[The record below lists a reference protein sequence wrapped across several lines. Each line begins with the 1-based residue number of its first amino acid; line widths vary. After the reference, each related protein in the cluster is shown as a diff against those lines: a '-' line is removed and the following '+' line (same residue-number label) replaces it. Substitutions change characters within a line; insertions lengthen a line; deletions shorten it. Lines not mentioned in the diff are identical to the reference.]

1 MHKVI
6 IMNTDSREKK
16 SRHPIGVVSRRT
28 GLGLDVIRAWERR
41 YGVVRPQRTDTGRRL
56 YSDEDIQH
64 LLLLKRVVD
73 GGRRISDVAGMST
86 SELENLAREDQ
97 AAAPQESVRMPV
109 DAKSPLE
116 DAVDAATRLEGERL
130 KSILS
135 EAALTMSAPEMRRKL
150 IAPLLTEIGERWR
163 EGTVRV
169 AHEHLAT
176 LIVRTFVD
184 GMRTRAISGD
194 GQPRILITTTAGQR
208 HELGALMA
216 AVAAEEVGWKV
227 IYLGSSLP
235 AEEIGAAARQSK
247 ARAVGLS
254 VVFHDNLRTAE
265 ELRAIRRYLSDD
277 VVLVVGG
284 RAAAELEDIIIELGG
299 HRIDDMLEFQ
309 SLLDSIR
316 GSVDE

>member
-1 MHKVI
+1 M
-6 IMNTDSREKK
+6 IMKTDSGEKK

-28 GLGLDVIRAWERR
+28 GLGQDVIRAWERR
-41 YGVVRPQRTDTGRRL
+41 YGVVMPQRTDTGRRL
-56 YSDEDIQH
+56 YSDEDVRY

-73 GGRRISDVAGMST
+73 GGRRISDVAGLST
-86 SELENLAREDQ
+86 GELENLARDDH

-109 DAKSPLE
+109 GAEAPLE
-116 DAVDAATRLEGERL
+116 TALDAAARLDGERL

-135 EAALTMSAPEMRRKL
+135 EAALAMSAPEMRRML

-176 LIVRTFVD
+176 IIVRTFVD
-184 GMRTRAISGD
+184 GTRTHSINGD
-194 GQPRILITTTAGQR
+194 NRPKILITTTSGQR

-216 AVAAEEVGWKV
+216 TVAAEEVGWEA
-227 IYLGSSLP
+227 IYLGANLP

-254 VVFHDNLRTAE
+254 LVYRDDLRTVE
-265 ELRAIRRYLSDD
+265 ELRAIRRYLADD

-284 RAAAELEDIIIELGG
+284 RAAAELEDVIVDLGG